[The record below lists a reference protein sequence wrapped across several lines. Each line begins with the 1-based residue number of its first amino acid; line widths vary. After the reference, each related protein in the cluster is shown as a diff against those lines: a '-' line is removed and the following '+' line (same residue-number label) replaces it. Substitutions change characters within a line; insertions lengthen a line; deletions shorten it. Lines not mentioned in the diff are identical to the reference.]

1 MPLRVRVERP
11 VMSHASP
18 PEFPSRSHQRLARD
32 SDTTPRAVRT
42 PHTRSTASSATSRR
56 SPDTH
61 HVSKRCSKRFRRME
75 HTPNDPRTAAATRT
89 SDSKSPP
96 SPRTSPNQL
105 YEVARLF
112 LRYNVGNDRRAVGG
126 RSPPIDRPCR
136 LTCYAAAA
144 FVSRAARRSV
154 DLLRPRVS
162 LATPYIRACS
172 EWRPASSRSGQGA
185 RCATDLH
192 PARGRDQRW
201 SSDLGGRTL
210 LELQRPRARRKAQR
224 RITNAA
230 GERNQTNTVG
240 ITRLCKNPDAR
251 LNRLGRIDRSDLHLV
266 FLRARPL

>member
-1 MPLRVRVERP
+1 MGSTEHTTPAVNANKVRAPGWMGVARDRTQSKADMTASPRQASIAVKNRIAGKDSQILTSQLTSHLRKMPSRHDVQVPRAHAGANTKPATVTRATLCVASPANGPPVRV
-11 VMSHASP
+11 
-18 PEFPSRSHQRLARD
+18 
-32 SDTTPRAVRT
+32 
-42 PHTRSTASSATSRR
+42 
-56 SPDTH
+56 
-61 HVSKRCSKRFRRME
+61 
-75 HTPNDPRTAAATRT
+75 
-89 SDSKSPP
+89 
-96 SPRTSPNQL
+96 
-105 YEVARLF
+105 
-112 LRYNVGNDRRAVGG
+112 NVGNDRRAVGG

-240 ITRLCKNPDAR
+240 ITRCLQHPITRNPACAAYR
-251 LNRLGRIDRSDLHLV
+251 G
-266 FLRARPL
+266 